1 MDLTQLSQ
9 DIASGRIDTVVV
21 AFPDLQG
28 RPVGKRM
35 TGGFFLDH
43 VVDHGMDAC
52 DYLLGVDIDMD
63 PQPGYTFSNWDLG
76 YGDVVC
82 HLDLS
87 TLMELP
93 WMPGTALVLCDLTD
107 GAGVPVEVSPRQMLR
122 RQIERAA
129 DRGLVAITADV
140 LFCGVDHSGRLSEF
154 LWLIRHALCHP
165 EGTCWGI

>member
-1 MDLTQLSQ
+1 MDLTQLTH

-35 TGGFFLDH
+35 TGPFFLDH
-43 VVDHGMDAC
+43 VVDHGMEAC
-52 DYLLGVDIDMD
+52 DYLLGVDVDMD
-63 PQPGYTFSNWDLG
+63 PQPGYTFANWDLG

-93 WMPGTALVLCDLTD
+93 WICLLYTSP
-107 GAGVPVEVSPRQMLR
+107 SPR
-122 RQIERAA
+122 
-129 DRGLVAITADV
+129 D
-140 LFCGVDHSGRLSEF
+140 
-154 LWLIRHALCHP
+154 
-165 EGTCWGI
+165 